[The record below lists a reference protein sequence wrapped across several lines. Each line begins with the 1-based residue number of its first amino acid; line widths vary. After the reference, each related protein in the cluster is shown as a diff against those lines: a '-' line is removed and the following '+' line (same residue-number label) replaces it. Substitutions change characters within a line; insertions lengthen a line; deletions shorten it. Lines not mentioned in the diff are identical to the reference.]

1 MKITLPILLKALFPT
16 ALAFNLVL
24 TGSLTTAVRAAD
36 APALLDD
43 EAKAWAE
50 VQAAAKPAPT
60 PAEWSTKQPTREEY
74 QEFSAKQSVV
84 LAQAADKAAA
94 FLAQFPKS
102 EQVAAARKLEITSL
116 SRAVMMGK
124 TDREEDLVKL
134 LTAAAADTALTESDR
149 VDFSIQKISLGAS
162 KIARSSPD
170 GTKEAKQKYVD
181 GLLALQKT
189 FPKSDKVYGLLVNL
203 AMNETGELSKQLAK
217 MVAASADAPEKA
229 KKKAQDILDGKI
241 FNAAEHVGKPVTI
254 KFTAVDGRTV
264 DLAKLK
270 GKVVLVDFWATWCG
284 PCVAEIPHVVEAYNK
299 YHDQGFEIVGL
310 SFDRAGDKDKLIKFT
325 KDKEMPWPQYF
336 DGKFWENDF
345 GQQFNIRSIPAMW
358 LIGKDGNLADVNA
371 RQDLADKV
379 AQLLEAK

>member
-1 MKITLPILLKALFPT
+1 MKITLPTLLKALFPT
-16 ALAFNLVL
+16 ALAFSLVL

-36 APALLDD
+36 APALPDD

-74 QEFSAKQSVV
+74 QAFAAKQSVT
-84 LAQAADKAAA
+84 LAQTAEKAAA
-94 FLAQFPKS
+94 FRAQFPKS
-102 EQVAAARKLEITSL
+102 EQAAAARKLEISSL

-134 LTAAAADTALTESDR
+134 LTAAAADTALPESDR

-162 KIARSSPD
+162 KIARTGPD
-170 GTKEAKQKYVD
+170 GAKEAKQKYVD

-189 FPKSDKVYGLLVNL
+189 FPKSDKIYGLLVNL
-203 AMNETGELSKQLAK
+203 AMSETGAQSKQLAQV
-217 MVAASADAPEKA
+217 VAASADAPEKA

-254 KFTAVDGRTV
+254 KFTAVDGRAV

-310 SFDRAGDKDKLIKFT
+310 SFDREGDKDKLIKFT

-371 RQDLADKV
+371 RQDLAGKV
-379 AQLLEAK
+379 AKLLEAK

>member
-16 ALAFNLVL
+16 ALAFSLVL

-36 APALLDD
+36 APALPDD

-50 VQAAAKPAPT
+50 VQTAAKPAPT
-60 PAEWSTKQPTREEY
+60 PAEWTTKQPTREEY

-102 EQVAAARKLEITSL
+102 EQAAAARKLEITSL

-134 LTAAAADTALTESDR
+134 LTTAAADTALTESDR

-170 GTKEAKQKYVD
+170 GAKEAKQKYVD

-203 AMNETGELSKQLAK
+203 AMNETGELSKQVAK
-217 MVAASADAPEKA
+217 VVAASADAPEKA

-254 KFTAVDGRTV
+254 KFTAVDGRAV

-299 YHDQGFEIVGL
+299 YHGQGFEIVGL

-358 LIGKDGNLADVNA
+358 LIGKNGNLADVNA
-371 RQDLADKV
+371 RQDLAGKV
-379 AQLLEAK
+379 AQLLKAK